1 MSEEENY
8 SEAPSEETTATTVVK
23 TPKKA
28 AKKPTKKPAK
38 VEKKV
43 AKKPAKKEANPPRDN
58 ARKVAKASEGKL
70 NTDQVRILRALRKG
84 KPLIM
89 QDIKAGVGMAA
100 EAKYS
105 GTFLKSI
112 HNLRETRRV
121 KVEEGQDHR
130 AHTFT
135 ITERG
140 KNDLEKAE
148 SAVK

>member
-8 SEAPSEETTATTVVK
+8 SEAPSEETTTTQTVVK
-23 TPKKA
+23 PKKA
-28 AKKPTKKPAK
+28 AKKPPKKADKPVKKAA
-38 VEKKV
+38 KKV
-43 AKKPAKKEANPPRDN
+43 AKKAVAPPRDN

-84 KPLIM
+84 KALVM
-89 QDIKAGVGMAA
+89 QDIKTGVGMAA

-105 GTFLKSI
+105 GTFLKAI

-140 KNDLEKAE
+140 KSDLEKAE
-148 SAVK
+148 SAAK